1 MNISI
6 EDLRRL
12 IFHKKKTY
20 EEIARIYGVSVTQI
34 KKLIKITNIPLDK
47 TKKCGSC
54 GAGDKKIPLEGSG
67 GMSFEL
73 TKD

>member
-1 MNISI
+1 MNIPRENI
-6 EDLRRL
+6 LFLLLTKR
-12 IFHKKKTY
+12 KTFD
-20 EEIARIYGVSVTQI
+20 EIARIYGVSPNYI
-34 KKLIKITNIPLDK
+34 KKLVRIQNIPFDR